1 MKKLFIAAQL
11 MAAIL
16 AATSFTPSAG
26 AANPAGQKP
35 TCAPGL
41 IAKVENG
48 MWFCRPLTLT
58 AAQQNDPTASGLPQ
72 KPRCR
77 LGLVAQWEFG
87 GWVCKEL
94 PIAPA
99 TVNDPTGNQA
109 QKPTCA
115 PGKLPKFENGQ
126 WLCKT
131 PDITSKPTT
140 EATLLL
146 PAVQK
151 AR

>member
-1 MKKLFIAAQL
+1 MKKFFVVAQL
-11 MAAIL
+11 MAAVL
-16 AATSFTPSAG
+16 ASSSFAPSVE
-26 AANPAGQKP
+26 ANNGAGQKP

-48 MWFCRPLTLT
+48 MWVCRPLTLT

-77 LGLVAQWEFG
+77 IGLVAQWEFG

-94 PIAPA
+94 PLAA
-99 TVNDPTGNQA
+99 AGANDPTRNQA
-109 QKPTCA
+109 QKPSCA

-126 WLCKT
+126 WTCKT
-131 PDITSKPTT
+131 PDITAKPTT
-140 EATLLL
+140 EPGLLL
-146 PAVQK
+146 PAIQK
-151 AR
+151 